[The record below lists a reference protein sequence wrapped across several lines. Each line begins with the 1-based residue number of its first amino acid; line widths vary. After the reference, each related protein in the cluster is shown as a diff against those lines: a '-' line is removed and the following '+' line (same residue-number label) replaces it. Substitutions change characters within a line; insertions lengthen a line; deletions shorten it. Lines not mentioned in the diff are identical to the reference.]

1 MTKRLFVGS
10 VPVGGGAPV
19 SIQSMCNTKT
29 EDPVSTLAQIRALAA
44 AGAEIVRLAVP
55 HPRAAAAL
63 REIADASPVPLVAD
77 IHFDYR
83 LALTAAESG
92 MAAIRINPGNIG
104 SRENVG
110 KVAAACRANG
120 LPIRIGINGGSLE
133 KPLLEK
139 YGGVTP
145 EAMVESALGHVRLL
159 NDFGFDEICLSLKCS
174 DVAGTVA
181 ANRLAAER
189 TDYPLHIGVTET
201 GGGEQAVIKSAAGIG
216 ALLLEGIGDTLR
228 VSLTGDPV
236 REPEV
241 GLGILRAV
249 GLRRDAPDLIACP
262 TCGRT
267 EIDLPAL
274 YAEVQDRLKNVHR
287 PLKVAVMGCVV
298 NGPGEA
304 AGADYGV
311 AGGRDYGILF
321 RKGERLGKYPYS
333 ELADRLFALIQAD
346 QDEGRI

>member
-1 MTKRLFVGS
+1 MTKCLFVGS
-10 VPVGGGAPV
+10 VPVGGGAPISV
-19 SIQSMCNTKT
+19 QSMCNTKT

-55 HPRAAAAL
+55 HPKAAAAL
-63 REIADASPVPLVAD
+63 REIADSSPVPLVAD

-104 SRENVG
+104 GKENVR
-110 KVAAACRANG
+110 KVADACRANG

-133 KPLLEK
+133 KSLLEK

-159 NDFGFDEICLSLKCS
+159 NEFGFDEICLSLKCS

-241 GLGILRAV
+241 GLMILRAV
-249 GLRRDAPDLIACP
+249 GLRRDEPDLIACP

-274 YAEVQDRLKNVHR
+274 YAEVKDRLKDIRR

-304 AGADYGV
+304 SGADYGI

-321 RKGERLGKYPYS
+321 RKGERLGKYPADQ
-333 ELADRLFALIQAD
+333 LADRLLALIRSD
-346 QDEGRI
+346 LDEGRT

>member
-1 MTKRLFVGS
+1 MTKQLMVGA

-19 SIQSMCNTKT
+19 SVQSMCNTKT
-29 EDPVSTLAQIRALAA
+29 EDQEATLAQIGALAA

-55 HPRAAAAL
+55 HPKAAAAL
-63 REIADASPVPLVAD
+63 RQIAEGSPVPLVAD

-83 LALTAAESG
+83 LAITAAESG

-104 SRENVG
+104 GRANVEA
-110 KVAAACRANG
+110 VVAACRANGG

-159 NDFGFDEICLSLKCS
+159 NDFGYDEICLSLKCS

-189 TDYPLHIGVTET
+189 TPYPLHIGVTET
-201 GGGEQAVIKSAAGIG
+201 GGGEAAVVKSAAGIG
-216 ALLLEGIGDTLR
+216 ALLLLGIGDTLR

-241 GLGILRAV
+241 GLEILRAV
-249 GLRRDAPDLIACP
+249 GLRRDAVDIVACP

-274 YAEVQDRLKNVHR
+274 YEEVRDRLKNVHR

-304 AGADYGV
+304 AEADYGV

-321 RKGERLGKYPYS
+321 RKGERLGKYPYA
-333 ELADRLFALIQAD
+333 ELADRLLGLIQAD
-346 QDEGRI
+346 LS

>member
-1 MTKRLFVGS
+1 MTKRIMVGS

-19 SIQSMCNTKT
+19 SVQSMCNTKT
-29 EDPVSTLAQIRALAA
+29 EDVPATLAQIRALAA

-63 REIADASPVPLVAD
+63 RELAAASNLPLVAD
-77 IHFDYR
+77 IHFDWR
-83 LALTAAESG
+83 LAVTAAESG
-92 MAAIRINPGNIG
+92 MAAVRVNPGNIG
-104 SRENVG
+104 SRENVRR
-110 KVAAACRANG
+110 VADACRLNG
-120 LPIRIGINGGSLE
+120 LPIRVGINGGSLE
-133 KPLLEK
+133 KVLLAK

-145 EAMVESALGHVRLL
+145 EAMLESALGHVRLL
-159 NDFGFDEICLSLKCS
+159 NDFGFDDICLSLKCS
-174 DVAGTVA
+174 DVPGTVA
-181 ANRLAAER
+181 AYRLAAER
-189 TDYPLHIGVTET
+189 TDYPLHIGVTEA
-201 GGGEQAVIKSAAGIG
+201 GGGEDAVVKSAAGIG

-241 GLGILRAV
+241 GLSILRAL
-249 GLRRDAPDLIACP
+249 GLRRDRPEIVACP

-274 YAEVQDRLKNVHR
+274 YEEVKARLRDVPG
-287 PLKVAVMGCVV
+287 PLRVAVMGCVV

-321 RKGERLGKYPYS
+321 RRGERLGKYPYG
-333 ELADRLFALIQAD
+333 ELADRLLALIRRD
-346 QDEGRI
+346 RGLEE

>member
-1 MTKRLFVGS
+1 M
-10 VPVGGGAPV
+10 
-19 SIQSMCNTKT
+19 
-29 EDPVSTLAQIRALAA
+29 
-44 AGAEIVRLAVP
+44 RLAVP
-55 HPRAAAAL
+55 HPKAAAAL
-63 REIADASPVPLVAD
+63 REIADSSPVPLVAD

-104 SRENVG
+104 GKENVR
-110 KVAAACRANG
+110 KVAEACRANG

-133 KPLLEK
+133 KSLLEK

-159 NDFGFDEICLSLKCS
+159 NEFGFDEICLSLKCS

-241 GLGILRAV
+241 GLRILRAV
-249 GLRRDAPDLIACP
+249 GLRRDEPDLIACP

-274 YAEVQDRLKNVHR
+274 YAEVKDRLKDVRR

-321 RKGERLGKYPYS
+321 RKGERVGKYPADQ
-333 ELADRLFALIQAD
+333 LADRLLALIRGD
-346 QDEGRI
+346 LDEGRT

>member
-1 MTKRLFVGS
+1 MTKRLMVGS

-19 SIQSMCNTKT
+19 SVQSMCNTKT

-44 AGAEIVRLAVP
+44 A
-55 HPRAAAAL
+55 AL
-63 REIADASPVPLVAD
+63 REIADSSPVPLVAD

-104 SRENVG
+104 GRENVR
-110 KVAAACRANG
+110 KVAEACRANG

-133 KPLLEK
+133 KSLLEK

-159 NDFGFDEICLSLKCS
+159 NEFGFDEICLSLKCS

-201 GGGEQAVIKSAAGIG
+201 GGGEQAVVKSAAGIG

-241 GLGILRAV
+241 GLRILRAV
-249 GLRRDAPDLIACP
+249 GLRRDEPDLIACP

-274 YAEVQDRLKNVHR
+274 YAEVKDRLKDVRR

-321 RKGERLGKYPYS
+321 RKGERVGKYPADQ
-333 ELADRLFALIQAD
+333 LADRLLALIRGD
-346 QDEGRI
+346 LDEGRT

>member
-1 MTKRLFVGS
+1 MTKQLFVGS

-19 SIQSMCNTKT
+19 SVQSMCNTKT
-29 EDPVSTLAQIRALAA
+29 EDVPATLAQIRALAA

-63 REIADASPVPLVAD
+63 REIAEGSPVPLVAD

-104 SRENVG
+104 SRENVE
-110 KVAAACRANG
+110 KVAAACRLNGG

-133 KPLLEK
+133 KDLLAK
-139 YGGVTP
+139 HGGVTP
-145 EAMVESALGHVRLL
+145 EAMLESALGHVRLL
-159 NDFGFDEICLSLKCS
+159 NDFGFDDICLSLKCS

-181 ANRLAAER
+181 ANRLAAEK

-201 GGGEQAVIKSAAGIG
+201 GGGEQAVVKSAAGIG
-216 ALLLEGIGDTLR
+216 ALLLQGIGDTLR

-241 GLGILRAV
+241 GLEILRAV
-249 GLRRDAPDLIACP
+249 GLRKDGVDLIACP

-274 YAEVQDRLKNVHR
+274 YEEVRDRLKHIRR
-287 PLKVAVMGCVV
+287 PLKIAVMGCVV

-321 RKGERLGKYPYS
+321 RKGERLGKYPYR
-333 ELADRLFALIQAD
+333 ELADRLLALVEED
-346 QDEGRI
+346 TD

>member
-1 MTKRLFVGS
+1 MTKRIMVGS

-19 SIQSMCNTKT
+19 SVQSMCNTKT
-29 EDPVSTLAQIRALAA
+29 EDVPATLAQIRALAA

-55 HPRAAAAL
+55 HPKAAAAL
-63 REIADASPVPLVAD
+63 REIADSSPVPLVAD

-104 SRENVG
+104 GKENVR
-110 KVAAACRANG
+110 KVADACRANG

-133 KPLLEK
+133 KSLLEK

-159 NDFGFDEICLSLKCS
+159 NEFGFDEICLSLKCS

-216 ALLLEGIGDTLR
+216 ALLLAGIGDTLR

-241 GLGILRAV
+241 GLMILRAV
-249 GLRRDAPDLIACP
+249 GLRRDEPDLIACP

-274 YAEVQDRLKNVHR
+274 YAEVKDRLKDIRR

-304 AGADYGV
+304 SGADYGI

-321 RKGERLGKYPYS
+321 RKGERLGKYPADQ
-333 ELADRLFALIQAD
+333 LADRLLALIRSD
-346 QDEGRI
+346 LDEGRT